1 MRRMFCPK
9 CGKKN
14 DEDAKYCAYCGGEI
28 VDTQPEEVSPGQF
41 LRNRLEVFFRG
52 DARKGGAAAKSFL
65 VRHRG
70 FRFARPV
77 QPRAERETLL

>member
-28 VDTQPEEVSPGQF
+28 VDTQPEEVSPGHSCGTGWRSF
-41 LRNRLEVFFRG
+41 SGAMPGKGALRRRV
-52 DARKGGAAAKSFL
+52 SW
-65 VRHRG
+65 
-70 FRFARPV
+70 
-77 QPRAERETLL
+77 